1 MNRKPRIHFP
11 GALYHVIARGL
22 GGYLPRKLAG
32 MRVKEIGR
40 YFKREPMTISF
51 GVRKIENLLQRDR
64 GIAQRVEAMELN
76 LMARGDVG
84 AKAKYLLAMD
94 LVKGNLGSCRE
105 SQDWMRPG
113 HYIT

>member
-22 GGYLPRKLAG
+22 VGYLARKLAG

-51 GVRKIENLLQRDR
+51 ALRKIENLLQRDR
-64 GIAQRVEAMELN
+64 GVAQRVEAMELN
-76 LMARGDVG
+76 LRMRG
-84 AKAKYLLAMD
+84 KKKYF
-94 LVKGNLGSCRE
+94 
-105 SQDWMRPG
+105 
-113 HYIT
+113 ITIA